1 MGRRRLGGPQQIGPI
16 AAALADRIAKGNAPV
31 PAVNDYSNVKKV
43 GVIGA
48 GVAGLQAANELR
60 KAGFEVKIFEKSEGV
75 AGVWRANYAD
85 FGLQVP
91 RELYEF
97 PGYPYPDA
105 KKMELSGSKFAKF
118 PKGPEVAE
126 YTQMFADDMK
136 LKELINFETF
146 VTALDPAAGGDGW
159 VMRYGKQGG
168 KETSEEFDFVVVAT
182 GMYSWPPHIPKA
194 KGMDKFKGSILHSCQ
209 FTDSSICEGKN
220 GPVGGV
226 LDRLL
231 CCRAKGGAKTSS
243 LAFRSAHWPVPRKLS
258 IWCPSGTYCDL
269 ATSCSTRTTTAR
281 LWEVHPRRSRAGKV
295 ALVAHRRDHVPRPI
309 WAQGRPAAQEPDR
322 A

>member
-1 MGRRRLGGPQQIGPI
+1 M
-16 AAALADRIAKGNAPV
+16 

-75 AGVWRANYAD
+75 AGVASQLRGLRAPGAA
-85 FGLQVP
+85 GAVRVP
-91 RELYEF
+91 RLSVPRRQED
-97 PGYPYPDA
+97 G
-105 KKMELSGSKFAKF
+105 LSGSKFAKF

-182 GMYSWPPHIPKA
+182 GMYSLAAAHPKA

-220 GPVGGV
+220 VIVVGGGKSSI
-226 LDRLL
+226 D
-231 CCRAKGGAKTSS
+231 CCVAAAKGGAKTSS
-243 LAFRSAHWPVPRKLS
+243 LVFRSAHWPVPSSFS
-258 IWCPSGTYCDL
+258 IWCPSSGAPTRDL

-281 LWEVHPRRSRAGKV
+281 LCGSTSTAFSRR
-295 ALVAHRRDHVPRPI
+295 
-309 WAQGRPAAQEPDR
+309 
-322 A
+322 

>member
-1 MGRRRLGGPQQIGPI
+1 M
-16 AAALADRIAKGNAPV
+16 
-31 PAVNDYSNVKKV
+31 

-105 KKMELSGSKFAKF
+105 KKMEHSGSKFAKF

-136 LKELINFETF
+136 LKQLINFETF
-146 VTALDPAAGGDGW
+146 VTALQPAASGD
-159 VMRYGKQGG
+159 VR
-168 KETSEEFDFVVVAT
+168 
-182 GMYSWPPHIPKA
+182 P
-194 KGMDKFKGSILHSCQ
+194 
-209 FTDSSICEGKN
+209 
-220 GPVGGV
+220 
-226 LDRLL
+226 
-231 CCRAKGGAKTSS
+231 GAIIS
-243 LAFRSAHWPVPRKLS
+243 
-258 IWCPSGTYCDL
+258 
-269 ATSCSTRTTTAR
+269 
-281 LWEVHPRRSRAGKV
+281 
-295 ALVAHRRDHVPRPI
+295 
-309 WAQGRPAAQEPDR
+309 
-322 A
+322 